1 MKKESENK
9 NVNPGFK
16 LLLEQALKEMG
27 LSSGYEE
34 QQIVLAFKRNL
45 PLSFQKYIT
54 QINYKGCILFVR
66 CHSAALKNE
75 LQLGK
80 EKLIGK
86 INDQL
91 KEVKVKE
98 LRVF

>member
-9 NVNPGFK
+9 NVNPEFK

-54 QINYKGCILFVR
+54 QINYKGGILFVR

>member
-16 LLLEQALKEMG
+16 LLLG

-54 QINYKGCILFVR
+54 QINYKGGILFVR

>member
-9 NVNPGFK
+9 NVNTGFK

-34 QQIVLAFKRNL
+34 QQVVLAFKRNL

-54 QINYKGCILFVR
+54 QINYNEGILFVR
-66 CHSAALKNE
+66 CHSAPLKNE

-80 EKLIGK
+80 EKLMGR

-98 LRVF
+98 LRIF